1 MCRLKQIIQSKCLQ
15 VSVLHVPH
23 MCSRVQAFKRSSVQA
38 FKCSS
43 VQVFKCSSVQVF
55 KCPSVQWF
63 EFISVTDS
71 GGFCEWQAN
80 QIQIKIDSHLK
91 KWPRNGQTHYG
102 IHPTI
107 SERVQ
112 LKQLEIPGGSILV
125 VDFFVFC
132 FLFLFLKGRRGLWFF
147 WWKGGVLKIN

>member
-15 VSVLHVPH
+15 VSVLQVLH
-23 MCSRVQAFKRSSVQA
+23 M
-38 FKCSS
+38 CSS
-43 VQVFKCSSVQVF
+43 VQVFKRS
-55 KCPSVQWF
+55 SVQWF

-91 KWPRNGQTHYG
+91 KWPRNGQTLHYG

-112 LKQLEIPGGSILV
+112 LKQLEIPGGCILV
-125 VDFFVFC
+125 VDFFC
-132 FLFLFLKGRRGLWFF
+132 FLFFVFER
-147 WWKGGVLKIN
+147 

>member
-1 MCRLKQIIQSKCLQ
+1 
-15 VSVLHVPH
+15 
-23 MCSRVQAFKRSSVQA
+23 
-38 FKCSS
+38 
-43 VQVFKCSSVQVF
+43 
-55 KCPSVQWF
+55 
-63 EFISVTDS
+63 VTDS
-71 GGFCEWQAN
+71 GGFCEWQVN

-132 FLFLFLKGRRGLWFF
+132 FLFLKGRRGLWFF
-147 WWKGGVLKIN
+147 

>member
-15 VSVLHVPH
+15 VSVLQVLH
-23 MCSRVQAFKRSSVQA
+23 MCSSVQA

-43 VQVFKCSSVQVF
+43 VQVFKCPSVQVS

-71 GGFCEWQAN
+71 GGFCEWQVN
-80 QIQIKIDSHLK
+80 QIQIKIKIDSHLK

-132 FLFLFLKGRRGLWFF
+132 FLFLKGRRGLWFF
-147 WWKGGVLKIN
+147 DERGAF

>member
-23 MCSRVQAFKRSSVQA
+23 MCSRVQAFKRQV

-55 KCPSVQWF
+55 KCSSVQWF

-71 GGFCEWQAN
+71 GGFCEWQVN

-132 FLFLFLKGRRGLWFF
+132 FLFLKGRRGLWFF
-147 WWKGGVLKIN
+147 

>member
-15 VSVLHVPH
+15 VSVLQVLH
-23 MCSRVQAFKRSSVQA
+23 M
-38 FKCSS
+38 CSS
-43 VQVFKCSSVQVF
+43 VQVFKCS
-55 KCPSVQWF
+55 SVQWF

-132 FLFLFLKGRRGLWFF
+132 FLFLKGRRGLWFF
-147 WWKGGVLKIN
+147 

>member
-15 VSVLHVPH
+15 VSVLQVLH

-38 FKCSS
+38 FKCSSVQVFKCSS

-71 GGFCEWQAN
+71 GGFCEWQVN

-132 FLFLFLKGRRGLWFF
+132 FLFLKGRRGLWFF
-147 WWKGGVLKIN
+147 

>member
-1 MCRLKQIIQSKCLQ
+1 
-15 VSVLHVPH
+15 
-23 MCSRVQAFKRSSVQA
+23 
-38 FKCSS
+38 
-43 VQVFKCSSVQVF
+43 
-55 KCPSVQWF
+55 
-63 EFISVTDS
+63 VTDS
-71 GGFCEWQAN
+71 GGFCEWQVN
-80 QIQIKIDSHLK
+80 QIQIKIKIDSHLK

-132 FLFLFLKGRRGLWFF
+132 FLFLKGRRGLWF
-147 WWKGGVLKIN
+147 V